1 MDIKLMSE
9 SSQHLYEQRTTWK
22 EHCRFSFYL
31 SYLLAIASCKAII
44 HALIPALFK
53 TSTTD
58 ACKHIQIEI
67 KERSEEE
74 DAHLFI

>member
-1 MDIKLMSE
+1 MDIKLMSD
-9 SSQHLYEQRTTWK
+9 SSQHLHEQNTNWK
-22 EHCRFSFYL
+22 EHSRFSFYL
-31 SYLLAIASCKAII
+31 SYLLAIASVKAMI

-58 ACKHIQIEI
+58 TCKLIQAEI
-67 KERSEEE
+67 QERSEEE

>member
-1 MDIKLMSE
+1 MSD
-9 SSQHLYEQRTTWK
+9 SSQHLYEQNTTWK
-22 EHCRFSFYL
+22 EHSRFSFYL
-31 SYLLAIASCKAII
+31 SYLLVIASVKAMI

-58 ACKHIQIEI
+58 TCKLIQAEI
-67 KERSEEE
+67 QERSEED